1 MTMQTT
7 YFKEHAGSAHNPTGQ
22 LSSAAAVPWW
32 SGLGS
37 QSVYDE
43 SFGQLKSLSMEHPG
57 KGDQLTAIKQVELG
71 AEHGTDKGNTTQFTI
86 FAGECKNSEDAQKP
100 QPLQATISMQ
110 STIPEYRTRFE
121 LGFGQPMVCVKYP
134 HADQCYGVFSAYGHQ
149 VMGRIMLP
157 LSLTTD
163 DGPIY
168 VNAKQYHGI
177 IRRRQSRAK
186 AELENKLTRA
196 RKPYMHESRHLHAM
210 RRPRGCGGRFLKKN
224 LNGGK
229 CGTDMKKIDDRQ
241 LSQPTGSQISEVL
254 QSDSGNMN
262 SPKEANGNLSKLLG
276 SEVTSMY
283 SRRYLHQFPVNN
295 VQASADTLADM
306 MARGHGMVMASK
318 WVAAADNRCNPKA

>member
-1 MTMQTT
+1 MAKVKASGPAALSPFNLLSGYICVYISSFMASDFLQ
-7 YFKEHAGSAHNPTGQ
+7 GQ
-22 LSSAAAVPWW
+22 VGDADNRFNRKPLYQATFNTRMEISEPVKFAKFSRFMVIKVAIASS
-32 SGLGS
+32 
-37 QSVYDE
+37 
-43 SFGQLKSLSMEHPG
+43 
-57 KGDQLTAIKQVELG
+57 
-71 AEHGTDKGNTTQFTI
+71 
-86 FAGECKNSEDAQKP
+86 ECKNSEDAQKP

-110 STIPEYRTRFE
+110 STIPEYQTRFE

-134 HADQCYGVFSAYGHQ
+134 YADQCYGVFSAYGHQ

-229 CGTDMKKIDDRQ
+229 CGTDMKKVDNRQ

-254 QSDSGNMN
+254 QSDGGNMN

-295 VQASADTLADM
+295 VQASVDTLVDM
-306 MARGHGMVMASK
+306 MDRGHGIVYPSK

>member
-37 QSVYDE
+37 QSVYEE
-43 SFGQLKSLSMEHPG
+43 SFAQLKSLSMEHPG

-71 AEHGTDKGNTTQFTI
+71 AEDGTDKGNSTQFTI
-86 FAGECKNSEDAQKP
+86 FSGECKNSEDAQKP

-110 STIPEYRTRFE
+110 STIPEYQTRFD
-121 LGFGQPMVCVKYP
+121 LGFGQP
-134 HADQCYGVFSAYGHQ
+134 
-149 VMGRIMLP
+149 MGRIMLP

-229 CGTDMKKIDDRQ
+229 CGTDMKKVANRQ

-254 QSDSGNMN
+254 QSDGGNMN

-295 VQASADTLADM
+295 VQASVDTLVDM
-306 MARGHGMVMASK
+306 MDRGHGIVMPSK